1 MGSKRIRF
9 DGFGEAVRGGL
20 GKLSA
25 ADIFLALAFAFVAI
39 WAVWFGVSCLSLGA
53 PFEGAVA
60 LVSAVVF
67 ALCGVV
73 LVRQRV
79 TQSADERDAEWGPAT
94 LAVDATVRA
103 GGERG
108 KKCEITCRASGIVFD
123 FDGAWTNFV
132 PYESVAVTSVVGR
145 RSLALTIPGPKGE
158 LPIRVAL
165 ADVSDRDS
173 LLMAFVAN
181 RVRGAHIPESAQQ
194 QVPTR
199 EATDRMVDA
208 ARRRVSEEAGR

>member
-1 MGSKRIRF
+1 MGSKKVGI
-9 DGFGEAVRGGL
+9 DGFGKGVAGGL
-20 GKLSA
+20 AKMSA
-25 ADIFLALAFAFVAI
+25 ADIFLALAFTFVAI
-39 WAVWFGVSCLSLGA
+39 WAVWFGVSCLALGA

-94 LAVDATVRA
+94 LSVDATVRA
-103 GGERG
+103 GTDRG
-108 KKCEITCRASGIVFD
+108 KRCEITCRASGIVLD
-123 FDGAWTNFV
+123 FEGAWTNFV
-132 PYESVAVTSVVGR
+132 SYESIEVTSVVGR
-145 RSLALTIPGPKGE
+145 RSLSLVIPGPKGE

-165 ADVSDRDS
+165 MDASDRDS
-173 LLMAFVAN
+173 LLMTFVAN
-181 RVRGAHIPESAQQ
+181 RVRGAYIPESAQQ

-199 EATDRMVDA
+199 EATSRMVDE
-208 ARRRVSEEAGR
+208 ARRRVSEGAVR